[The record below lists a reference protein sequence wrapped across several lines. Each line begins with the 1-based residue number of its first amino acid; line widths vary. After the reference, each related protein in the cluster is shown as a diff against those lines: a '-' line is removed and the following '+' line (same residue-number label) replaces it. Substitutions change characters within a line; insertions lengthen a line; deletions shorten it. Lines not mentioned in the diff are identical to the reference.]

1 MMAAYTCWM
10 ALLIVLYYA
19 LPSLRIVT
27 WTTLGFSGAVAIA
40 AGVVLNRP
48 ARKAPWLL
56 LGAAN
61 LSFAIGQLIFLV
73 FADVVKRPLP
83 FPSAADGLYLA
94 TYPLY
99 AAGLLI
105 FIRWRTAGHDRRSLL
120 DALTLSCGLGLLSW
134 VYLILPTFAH
144 TDRLTVLAQACSIAY
159 PLGDVL
165 LIAMLV
171 RLLAPGTGRI
181 TSVRLLAVGTAGL
194 LVSDVS
200 FGLIQLH
207 DPAGFH
213 NGTAV
218 DLGWALFYT
227 AWGAAALHPGMAQL
241 TEPVRQQQPEGP
253 RLRLT
258 LLMLA
263 SLIAPVVLFIE
274 ALQGRGPRDAAVIAV
289 FSAILYLLVIS
300 RLADAAAAQRRAL
313 GRERVLR
320 AAGASFAS
328 AVTVEEAAD
337 AVRKAVAALL
347 GPLPQQEAMFA
358 VRDGGVLRVI
368 GAPEDSSA
376 VRMSQIDTMAETGL
390 SLLAG
395 PKPQLM
401 RAAQLGEKVAEDL
414 GVTDSVLLCPLALKD
429 RPSGDPLIGVLAVFG
444 GERDLAALS
453 GSLEILAGQVALA
466 VERVLLNLQVNRRN
480 SEEYFRT
487 LVHDASDIILIIDDD
502 GNIRYAT
509 PSATTMFGD
518 VSVEGAHLWDLVRRE
533 ESGDVI
539 AAFKR
544 MRDHETQNS
553 EDWQIT
559 RRDGTSVELEGR
571 YSDLRHD
578 RTVGGFVLTLRDVT
592 GQRQLEREL
601 KHRAFHDSLTGLPN
615 RLLFHD
621 RATHALARAR
631 RNGTTVGVIFVDLD
645 DFKVVN
651 DTMGHSVGDELLI
664 AAGVRLSGVVRESDT
679 VARLGG
685 DEFALLV
692 EDAASGAIAESFAEH
707 IVRAFGEPFTL
718 SGGSVI
724 ATATVG
730 VATTEDST
738 DASGLISHADLA
750 LYAAK
755 AAGKRQ
761 WRRYQAVLS
770 AGMVKRRELQAA
782 IADAV
787 VNSAFTLAFQPI
799 VELATGEI
807 VGFEALV
814 RWPHPRWGMI
824 QPDQFI
830 TLAEETGHIVP
841 LGSWVLGQAAADT
854 VRWQRRV
861 ARETPLYI
869 SVNVSARQFRD
880 PGFVDT
886 VRQVLATSGLAPSA
900 LLLELTES
908 VLLRRDDRIRADL
921 EELKRIGVRLAI
933 DDFGTGYSSLS
944 YLRELPIDVL
954 KIDKSF
960 VEGIATSEQRLALA
974 EVIIRIAKTL
984 SLTVMA
990 EGIENEVQRDL
1001 LISMGCQF
1009 GQGYLLARPVGADQA
1024 EALLRIGRGLVA
1036 GLPLPGSL
1044 FAAEYPA
1051 SATQRWPGFGHDAA
1065 ADTN

>member
-1 MMAAYTCWM
+1 MAVYAVEMTV
-10 ALLIVLYYA
+10 LIAGYYA

-27 WTTLGFSGAVAIA
+27 WTALGLSGVAAIV
-40 AGVVLNRP
+40 AGVVINRP

-56 LGAAN
+56 LAAAN

-73 FADVVKRPLP
+73 FSAVLKERLP
-83 FPSAADGLYLA
+83 FPSVADVFYLA

-105 FIRWRTAGHDRRSLL
+105 FIRWRTSGRDRRSLL
-120 DALTLSCGLGLLSW
+120 DALTLSCGLALLSW
-134 VYLILPTFAH
+134 VYLILPYVH
-144 TDRLTVLAQACSIAY
+144 SHQLTAPEKAFSIAY
-159 PLGDVL
+159 PIGDVL
-165 LIAMLV
+165 VLAMLA
-171 RLLAPGTGRI
+171 RLLAPGSGR
-181 TSVRLLAVGTAGL
+181 TRSVQLLALGTAGL
-194 LVSDVS
+194 LVSDVL
-200 FGLIQLH
+200 FGVIQLYSH
-207 DPAGFH
+207 AGFH

-227 AWGAAALHPGMAQL
+227 AWGGAALHPDMVQL
-241 TEPVRQQQPEGP
+241 TQPLRQQQAEGP
-253 RLRLT
+253 ALRLT

-263 SLIAPVVLFIE
+263 ALIAPAMLLIE
-274 ALQGRGPRDAAVIAV
+274 AIQGDGPRDAGVIAA

-300 RLADAAAAQRRAL
+300 RLAEAAGSQRRAL
-313 GRERVLR
+313 DRERVLR
-320 AAGASFAS
+320 AAGASFAA
-328 AVTVEEAAD
+328 AVTVEEVANAAQQ
-337 AVRKAVAALL
+337 AVATLI
-347 GPLPQQEAMFA
+347 GPHPPQEAMFA
-358 VRDGGVLRVI
+358 VRDGGVLRVV
-368 GAPEDSSA
+368 GAPSGASA
-376 VRMSQIDTMAETGL
+376 GAASRLDTMAETGL

-395 PKPQLM
+395 PKPQLV
-401 RAAQLGEKVAEDL
+401 RAAQLGEQVAEDL
-414 GVTDSVLLCPLALKD
+414 AVTDSVLLCPLALKD

-444 GERDLAALS
+444 AERSLAALS
-453 GSLEILAGQVALA
+453 GTLEILAGQVALA

-487 LVHDASDIILIIDDD
+487 LVHDASDIILIVDDD
-502 GNIRYAT
+502 GQVRYAT
-509 PSATTMFGD
+509 PSAKTIFGD
-518 VSVEGAHLWDLVRRE
+518 VNVEGAHLWDLVRRE
-533 ESGDVI
+533 EADAVI

-544 MRDHETQNS
+544 MRSGEAPIS
-553 EDWQIT
+553 EDWAMT
-559 RRDGTSVELEGR
+559 RRDGTAVELEGR
-571 YSDLRHD
+571 YSDLRRD
-578 RTVGGFVLTLRDVT
+578 RTVGGFVLTLRDMT
-592 GQRQLEREL
+592 GPRQLEREL
-601 KHRAFHDSLTGLPN
+601 KHRAFHDALTGLPN

-631 RNGTTVGVIFVDLD
+631 RNGTIVGVIFVDLD

-651 DTMGHSVGDELLI
+651 DTMGHSVGDELLV
-664 AAGVRLSGVVRESDT
+664 AAGVRLSAVVRESDT

-692 EDAASGAIAESFAEH
+692 EDAASSAVAETFAEH
-707 IVRAFGEPFTL
+707 VVRAFGEPFTL
-718 SGGSVI
+718 AGGSVI
-724 ATATVG
+724 TTATVG

-761 WRRYQAVLS
+761 WRRYQPVLS
-770 AGMVKRRELQAA
+770 AGMVKRRELQSA

-787 VNSAFTLAFQPI
+787 ASSAFTLVFQPI
-799 VELATGEI
+799 VELASGTI

-841 LGSWVLGQAAADT
+841 LGSWVLAQAAADT

-861 ARETPLYI
+861 TRERPLYI

-960 VEGIATSEQRLALA
+960 VEGIAISEQRLALA

-984 SLTVMA
+984 RLTVMA

-1009 GQGYLLARPVGADQA
+1009 GQGYLLAKPVGADQA
-1024 EALLRIGRGLVA
+1024 EALLRVGRGLVSELPPSGLLAA
-1036 GLPLPGSL
+1036 GL
-1044 FAAEYPA
+1044 
-1051 SATQRWPGFGHDAA
+1051 
-1065 ADTN
+1065 

>member
-1 MMAAYTCWM
+1 MTAYAVWM
-10 ALLIVLYYA
+10 TVLIVSYFA
-19 LPSLRIVT
+19 LPGQRIVT
-27 WTTLGFSGAVAIA
+27 WTALGLSGVIAIV
-40 AGVVLNRP
+40 AGVVINRP
-48 ARKAPWLL
+48 ARMMPWLL
-56 LGAAN
+56 LAAAN
-61 LSFAIGQLIFLV
+61 LSFATGQLIFLV
-73 FADVVKRPLP
+73 YADVLHNHLP
-83 FPSAADGLYLA
+83 NPSAADVLYLA

-99 AAGLLI
+99 AAGLFI
-105 FIRWRTAGHDRRSLL
+105 FIRWRTAGRDRRSLL
-120 DALTLSCGLGLLSW
+120 DALTLTCGLALLSW
-134 VYLILPTFAH
+134 VYLIFPLVHSAG
-144 TDRLTVLAQACSIAY
+144 LTSLQKAVSIAY

-165 LIAMLV
+165 VIAMLV
-171 RLLAPGTGRI
+171 RLLAPGGGRPWA
-181 TSVRLLAVGTAGL
+181 VRLLALGTVGL
-194 LVSDVS
+194 LASDVS
-200 FGLIQLH
+200 YGLIELYH
-207 DPAGFH
+207 PPFH
-213 NGTAV
+213 NGTPA
-218 DLGWALFYT
+218 DLGWALFYA
-227 AWGAAALHPGMAQL
+227 AWGAAALHPTMVRL
-241 TEPVRQQQPEGP
+241 TEPVPAQQAESTRV
-253 RLRLT
+253 RLS

-263 SLIAPVVLFIE
+263 ALIAPVVLFAE
-274 ALQGRGPRDAAVIAV
+274 GLEDGPPDAPVIAV
-289 FSAILYLLVIS
+289 FSAILYVLVLS
-300 RLADAAAAQRRAL
+300 RLADSAASQRRVL

-320 AAGASFAS
+320 AAGASFAA
-328 AVTVEEAAD
+328 AVTIEEAAD
-337 AVRKAVAALL
+337 AVRRSVATLTA
-347 GPLPQQEAMFA
+347 PHPQREAMLA
-358 VRDGGVLRVI
+358 VRDGGVLRVV
-368 GAPEDSSA
+368 GVSPDASTSEMG
-376 VRMSQIDTMAETGL
+376 RLDTMAETGL

-395 PKPQLM
+395 PNPQLV
-401 RAAQLGEKVAEDL
+401 RAAQLGERVAEDL
-414 GVTDSVLLCPLALKD
+414 AVTDSVLLCPLALKD

-444 GERDLAALS
+444 DERSLAALS
-453 GSLEILAGQVALA
+453 GTLEILAGQAALA

-487 LVHDASDIILIIDDD
+487 LVHDASDIILIIDES

-509 PSATTMFGD
+509 PSAKTMFGD

-533 ESGDVI
+533 ESDDVI

-544 MRDHETQNS
+544 MRDHE
-553 EDWQIT
+553 
-559 RRDGTSVELEGR
+559 
-571 YSDLRHD
+571 
-578 RTVGGFVLTLRDVT
+578 
-592 GQRQLEREL
+592 
-601 KHRAFHDSLTGLPN
+601 HRAFHDSLTGLPN

-621 RATHALARAR
+621 RAAHALARAR

-664 AAGVRLSGVVRESDT
+664 AAGLRLSAVVRESDT

-692 EDAASGAIAESFAEH
+692 EDAASGAVAEAFAEH

-718 SGGSVI
+718 TGGSVI
-724 ATATVG
+724 TTATVG

-738 DASGLISHADLA
+738 DAGGLLSHADLA

-770 AGMVKRRELQAA
+770 AGVVKRRELQSA

-787 VNSAFTLAFQPI
+787 INTAFTLVFQPI
-799 VELATGEI
+799 VELASGEI

-861 ARETPLYI
+861 PREKPLYI

-908 VLLRRDDRIRADL
+908 VLLRRDDRVRADL

-960 VEGIATSEQRLALA
+960 VEGIAISEQRLALA

-984 SLTVMA
+984 RLTVMA

-1024 EALLRIGRGLVA
+1024 EALLRLGRGLVSE
-1036 GLPLPGSL
+1036 LPRPGSL
-1044 FAAEYPA
+1044 LRAFNRRELRPQFRPPGEA
-1051 SATQRWPGFGHDAA
+1051 PGFGL
-1065 ADTN
+1065 